1 MSKSDTSDISGSLVV
16 VCDNW
21 RSCHNVGA
29 MLRTAVRFGV
39 FRFAFVGTTP
49 YPRLRKDNRL
59 PHVINKQT
67 RAIAKT
73 ALGAESEVDGR
84 YYRSRREFL
93 AAHGQEIKNWLVIE
107 QTDSSQ
113 PLTVWPGPKDGRQP
127 VWLVLGGEI
136 EGVGEEF
143 LGLDRAW
150 EIPVAGPKRSLNVA
164 VAGGICLYQLAGSGP
179 PAGPDFR
186 YKPGV

>member
-1 MSKSDTSDISGSLVV
+1 MEPKSIKSAFLPPLLEVIV

-39 FRFAFVGTTP
+39 KGFAFVGTTP
-49 YPRLRKDNRL
+49 YPRLDGDGRL
-59 PHVINKQT
+59 PHLVNKQT

-73 ALGAESEVDGR
+73 ALGAEAEIDGR
-84 YYRSRREFL
+84 HYRSRREFL
-93 AAHGQEIKNWLVIE
+93 VAHRQDLDNWLPIE

-113 PLTVWPGPKDGRQP
+113 PLADWPGPQNTNQP

-136 EGVGEEF
+136 DGVGEEF
-143 LGLDRAW
+143 LQLGPAW
-150 EIPVAGPKRSLNVA
+150 EIPVVGSKKSLNVA
-164 VAGGICLYQLAGSGP
+164 VAGGIGLYQLASVWSDW
-179 PAGPDFR
+179 A
-186 YKPGV
+186 

>member
-1 MSKSDTSDISGSLVV
+1 MTKASKAQPVEIII

-39 FRFAFVGTTP
+39 RGFAFVGTTP
-49 YPRLRKDNRL
+49 HPKLTRDGRL
-59 PHVINKQT
+59 PHLVRKQT

-73 ALGAESEVDGR
+73 ALGAEAEIDGR

-93 AAHGQEIKNWLVIE
+93 AAQQSRLVNWLPIE
-107 QTDSSQ
+107 QTGSSR
-113 PLTVWPGPKDGRQP
+113 PLADWPGPQNKNQP

-136 EGVGEEF
+136 DGVGEEF
-143 LGLDRAW
+143 LQLGPAW
-150 EIPVAGPKRSLNVA
+150 EIPVVGPKQSLNVA
-164 VAGGICLYQLAGSGP
+164 VAGGICLYQLTAGRIAP
-179 PAGPDFR
+179 
-186 YKPGV
+186 